1 MRPGLARRPADSDSD
16 RLRANLLAKQHVLE
30 IELEHLIAFN
40 EELANRLS
48 DNPADALPLVRP
60 QSRDMG

>member
-1 MRPGLARRPADSDSD
+1 MRGSLAGRSADSDSD

-48 DNPADALPLVRP
+48 DNPADALPLVRSFSP
-60 QSRDMG
+60 SAD